1 MVLLDI
7 LYNLL
12 IICGIGFAFF
22 STLLYCFEPV
32 CSDDDFQMTSKI
44 VKENCL
50 KIRVPKVCEDCFA
63 ERNITDCRI
72 CNSIL
77 IPVSLFVGVLMTLGV
92 LIYVLA
98 FGLSMLYYLKKLKN
112 AKLSGYLLQLTTLC
126 LAAALI
132 EHNRYCS
139 FCRRFFINT
148 SFQAELGWISVAMST
163 VSSILQFYKTKS
175 EYESL

>member
-50 KIRVPKVCEDCFA
+50 KIRVPK
-63 ERNITDCRI
+63 DCRI

>member
-77 IPVSLFVGVLMTLGV
+77 IP
-92 LIYVLA
+92 A
-98 FGLSMLYYLKKLKN
+98 
-112 AKLSGYLLQLTTLC
+112 LC